1 MPKRGLIALILSL
14 AALRLIV
21 AYEPPGG
28 SIVEAPSVDPSV
40 APPTDTGGSPTPTK
54 APPAG
59 GGSGAFR
66 DGTYDGPAID
76 YKYGTAQ
83 IQIVVEGG
91 AIVAVNPLQL
101 PTQKGYTKRVTD
113 FFVSDVGARVIA
125 DQDWKLSTISG
136 ATFTTKAYAA
146 SIQAAL
152 DQARLP

>member
-40 APPTDTGGSPTPTK
+40 ALPVNQGGAEGPGATPT
-54 APPAG
+54 
-59 GGSGAFR
+59 SGAAGAYR
-66 DGTYDGPAID
+66 DGTYDGPAVD
-76 YKYGTAQ
+76 FKYGTAQ

-91 AIVAVNPLQL
+91 VVVAVNPLQL

-113 FFVSDVGARVIA
+113 FFKSDVGARVIA

-136 ATFTTKAYAA
+136 ATFTTKAYAS
-146 SIQAAL
+146 SIQGAL

>member
-101 PTQKGYTKRVTD
+101 PTEKGYTKRVTEI
-113 FFVSDVGARVIA
+113 SLSAR
-125 DQDWKLSTISG
+125 
-136 ATFTTKAYAA
+136 
-146 SIQAAL
+146 
-152 DQARLP
+152 

>member
-21 AYEPPGG
+21 AYSPPGG
-28 SIVEAPSVDPSV
+28 SIAEAPTDDPSV
-40 APPTDTGGSPTPTK
+40 APSVEP
-54 APPAG
+54 
-59 GGSGAFR
+59 GGSGAATAPPTSGVGGAYR
-66 DGTYDGPAID
+66 DGTFDGPAID

-83 IQIVVEGG
+83 IQVVVEGG
-91 AIVAVNPLQL
+91 AIVAVNSLQL

-113 FFVSDVGARVIA
+113 FFISDVGARVIA

-136 ATFTTKAYAA
+136 ATFTTKAYAT

>member
-21 AYEPPGG
+21 AYSPPGG
-28 SIVEAPSVDPSV
+28 SIVETPTDDPSV
-40 APPTDTGGSPTPTK
+40 APTVEP
-54 APPAG
+54 
-59 GGSGAFR
+59 GGSGTPTAPPTSGVGGTYR
-66 DGTYDGPAID
+66 DGTFDGPAID

-83 IQIVVEGG
+83 IQVVVEGG
-91 AIVAVNPLQL
+91 AIVAVNSLQL

-113 FFVSDVGARVIA
+113 FFISDVGARVIA

-136 ATFTTKAYAA
+136 ATFTTKAYAT

>member
-21 AYEPPGG
+21 AYSPPGG
-28 SIVEAPSVDPSV
+28 SIVEAPTDDPSV
-40 APPTDTGGSPTPTK
+40 APSVEPVGSGTAT
-54 APPAG
+54 APPSPGVG
-59 GGSGAFR
+59 GAYR
-66 DGTYDGPAID
+66 DGTFDGPAID

-83 IQIVVEGG
+83 IQVVVEGG
-91 AIVAVNPLQL
+91 AIVDVNSLQL

-113 FFVSDVGARVIA
+113 FFISDVGARVIA

-136 ATFTTKAYAA
+136 ATFTTKAYAT

>member
-40 APPTDTGGSPTPTK
+40 APPVDQGGADAPGATPT
-54 APPAG
+54 
-59 GGSGAFR
+59 SGAVGAYR
-66 DGTYDGPAID
+66 DGTYDGPAVD
-76 YKYGTAQ
+76 FKYGTAQ

-91 AIVAVNPLQL
+91 VVVAVNPLQL

-113 FFVSDVGARVIA
+113 FFKSDVGARVIA

-136 ATFTTKAYAA
+136 ATFTTKAYAS
-146 SIQAAL
+146 SIQGAL